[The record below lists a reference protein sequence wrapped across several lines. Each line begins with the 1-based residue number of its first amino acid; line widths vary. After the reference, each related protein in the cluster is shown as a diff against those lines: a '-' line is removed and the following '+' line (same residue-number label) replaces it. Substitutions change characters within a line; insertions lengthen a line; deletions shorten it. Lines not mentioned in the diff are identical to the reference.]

1 MDRIKFKNSNR
12 ELLFQKYILA
22 EIHSKILNDFE
33 LKSLAVINLDLLYPK
48 KDLPSGYRNI
58 RERLREKEGKKMIKL

>member
-33 LKSLAVINLDLLYPK
+33 L
-48 KDLPSGYRNI
+48 
-58 RERLREKEGKKMIKL
+58 